1 MMRKSKPRTPLVV
14 AAFSLSSMMFLCAAP
29 ASADCGGGA
38 LSTSGGNLLGSA
50 IGGAAGGLLGNQ
62 MGRGTGK
69 GVMTGVGVV
78 GGALAGGY
86 VGRSMEGCGSTA
98 RQPASAATPSA
109 YRAAAPRARAAST
122 QIDGR
127 EQSRDVVACL
137 GPDGTW
143 RPDSSA
149 PAQQAA
155 QADLVVRAQQR
166 LRQDGFYVRDNIDG
180 QWGPAT
186 SAAVSNFQRANGLPS
201 SGQLDLS
208 TRAAMGLD
216 AAPVAASPVVPT
228 SNAGQVGA
236 PSLQTTQVRQAQ

>member
-1 MMRKSKPRTPLVV
+1 
-14 AAFSLSSMMFLCAAP
+14 
-29 ASADCGGGA
+29 
-38 LSTSGGNLLGSA
+38 
-50 IGGAAGGLLGNQ
+50 
-62 MGRGTGK
+62 
-69 GVMTGVGVV
+69 
-78 GGALAGGY
+78 
-86 VGRSMEGCGSTA
+86 MEGCGSTA

-109 YRAAAPRARAAST
+109 YRAAAPRARAASSHVATEPRTCRFVATQT